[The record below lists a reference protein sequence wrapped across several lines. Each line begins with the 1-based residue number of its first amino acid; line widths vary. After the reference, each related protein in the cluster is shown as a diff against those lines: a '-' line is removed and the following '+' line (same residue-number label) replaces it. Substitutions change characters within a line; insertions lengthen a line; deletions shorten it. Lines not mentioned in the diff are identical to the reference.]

1 MEDTIF
7 YFVVS
12 FVVIMAITVWR
23 CIYAV
28 PEGMRMITT
37 QFGRFKSVHESG
49 FVLLGLFEVPMRLDR
64 STFEYVDN
72 VQRGIYL
79 PTQFRFD
86 PEPVEVSSK
95 NSIVTT
101 VDPVLTLRIK
111 DMEKMYFTF
120 PTDDPLDL
128 LMDEMANMMNE
139 VSRRFD
145 MIGRDQFKTIADDT
159 RNAMRKFCESIGI
172 EIVSF
177 ELQGMQLSPERMAIE
192 QQAESA
198 KRALQI
204 EANQRKEQQEAAMAA
219 IANEHARS
227 RHKMELKQTKMQTQL
242 AYDLENARK
251 RNEIARAEAESHIQL
266 TALLQ
271 EKGLT
276 DAYHRQ
282 LEIAARGEMTK
293 GILGGSHTTYVVDQN
308 KMFYPFSLPSP
319 TTAHN

>member
-1 MEDTIF
+1 MEDIIF
-7 YFVVS
+7 YFIVS
-12 FVVIMAITVWR
+12 FIVIMTITVWR

-28 PEGMRMITT
+28 PEGMRMVTT

-120 PTDDPLDL
+120 PTDDPLAL

-159 RNAMRKFCESIGI
+159 RNAMRKFCDSVGI

-192 QQAESA
+192 QQAEST

-204 EANQRKEQQEAAMAA
+204 ETAQRKEQQEAAMAA
-219 IANEHARS
+219 IANEHARN
-227 RHKMELKQTKMQTQL
+227 RHKMELEQSKIQEQL
-242 AYDLENARK
+242 GYDLENARK
-251 RNEIARAEAESHIQL
+251 RNEIARVEAESHIQL
-266 TALLQ
+266 AALLQ
-271 EKGLT
+271 EKGLG
-276 DAYHRQ
+276 DVYHRQ
-282 LEIAARGEMTK
+282 LEIAARGEMAK
-293 GILGGSHTTYVVDQN
+293 SVLGGAHTTYVVDQN
-308 KMFYPFSLPSP
+308 KMFYPFSIPQSQSISS
-319 TTAHN
+319 